1 MNSLAQATYEEIS
14 MDKHDLPMIGKTCMV
29 TGGTS
34 GIGLATAKGLA
45 DQGAQVIIIGRNV
58 EKGARIA
65 SYLKAETGNDAI
77 ESMTADLSSQKS
89 IVELANEFKGNHQN
103 LHVLVNNAGA
113 ITLSR
118 STTLDGL
125 EMTFALNHIAYF
137 LLTNL
142 LLDTLRK
149 SAPARVINVSSVAHE
164 KATLEFDNLQGE
176 RSYRGYQA
184 YGRSKLANVL
194 FTYRLSEVLAES
206 GITVNAFHPGLV
218 ATKFLLNNGLKG
230 RLMNVF
236 LGILG
241 ISPEAG
247 AQTAIYLATSPE
259 AEGVTGQYFYKKR
272 PVPSSM
278 TSYDKGIGEQLWRIS
293 TDLTGLESH
302 IKTFGP
308 PTNIT

>member
-1 MNSLAQATYEEIS
+1 M
-14 MDKHDLPMIGKTCMV
+14 PMIGRTCMV

-45 DQGAQVIIIGRNV
+45 DQGAHVIVIGRSV
-58 EKGARIA
+58 EKGARIV
-65 SYLKAETGNDAI
+65 SHLKAETGNNAI

-89 IVELANEFKGNHQN
+89 IVKLANEFKTNHQN

-113 ITLSR
+113 MTLQR
-118 STTLDGL
+118 STTIDGL
-125 EMTFALNHIAYF
+125 ELTFALNHIAYF

-142 LLDTLRK
+142 LLDILRK

-176 RSYRGYQA
+176 RSYGGYQA

-194 FTYRLSEVLAES
+194 FTYRLSEMLAES

-218 ATKFLLNNGLKG
+218 ATKFLVNNGLKG
-230 RLMNVF
+230 RVMNFF

-247 AQTAIYLATSPE
+247 AQTGIYLATSQE
-259 AEGVTGQYFYKKR
+259 IEGVTGKYFYKKR
-272 PVPSSM
+272 PMLSSM
-278 TSYDKGIGEQLWRIS
+278 ASYDSAVGEQLWRIS
-293 TDLTGLESH
+293 TDLTDFETH
-302 IKTFGP
+302 IRP
-308 PTNIT
+308 L